1 MNILLKTIL
10 TAIPILASSITVSAE
25 RLVIMHTNDTHSQI
39 DPDSRDNLGGVVRR
53 MALIDSIR
61 AAEPNALLIDAGDAV
76 QGTLYFNLYG
86 GKVEQ
91 EIMNIMD
98 YDMRILGNHEFDNG
112 VDSLYV
118 MLKNADTKWLATNYD
133 LRETPLGDM
142 FESYEI
148 YEYDDRRIGFMA
160 INLEPKGMISEGNY
174 DGVEYLDAIE
184 ASNSMAWYLRNVEH
198 CDIVVAI
205 THIGYNPLTPPGDVL
220 LAKSSRNIDVIIG
233 GHSHEMVSPTI
244 EDKPALITNLDG
256 KDVILAQVY
265 KQGKNLGLLTID
277 LDNLGISHNV
287 IPVNSRLDNEH
298 SENIDRINETLAPYR
313 AGIDSLMTRT
323 PVGRTRA
330 ELTQNSPALLNWL
343 SDLVLQRGRQMA
355 ENVDLAILNKGGIR
369 RGLPKGTINEGEILT
384 MLPFNNYVQVIDI
397 KGSDLLEAFAVMA
410 VADGNGVSEGVDI
423 TYIPGTEEAH
433 YNDARVVSAT
443 LNGQT
448 INPEATY
455 RVATLD
461 YLANGGDYMLPL
473 MRHELVA
480 ASDRVFNKDVLD
492 YLRTEGHNKK
502 INPSAQIRMH
512 K

>member
-1 MNILLKTIL
+1 MNYLLKAALAALPIL
-10 TAIPILASSITVSAE
+10 TASFTVSAE

-53 MALIDSIR
+53 MVLIDSIR
-61 AAEPNALLIDAGDAV
+61 NAEPNALLIDAGDAV

-98 YDMRILGNHEFDNG
+98 YDLRILGNHEFDNG
-112 VDSLYV
+112 VDSLYE
-118 MLKNADTKWLATNYD
+118 MLKKADTKWLATNYD
-133 LRETPLGDM
+133 LRETPLGDL
-142 FESYEI
+142 FENYEV
-148 YEYDDRRIGFMA
+148 YEYGNRRIGFMA

-184 ASNSMAWYLRNVEH
+184 AANSMAWYLRNIEH
-198 CDIVVAI
+198 CDIIVAI

-233 GHSHEMVSPTI
+233 GHSHEMVSPSM
-244 EDKPALITNLDG
+244 DAKPAIIANLDG
-256 KDVILAQVY
+256 KNVILAQVY
-265 KQGKNLGLLTID
+265 KQGKNLGLISIE
-277 LDNLGISHNV
+277 LDNLDISHKV
-287 IPVNSRLDNEH
+287 IPVNSRLDNAN
-298 SENIDRINETLAPYR
+298 SENIDLINETLAPYR
-313 AGIDSLMTRT
+313 AGVDSLMTRT
-323 PVGRTRA
+323 PVGRTRVDLA
-330 ELTQNSPALLNWL
+330 QDSPSLLNWL
-343 SDLVLQRGRQMA
+343 SDLVLQRGRQLA
-355 ENVDLAILNKGGIR
+355 QDVDLAILNKGGIR
-369 RGLPKGTINEGEILT
+369 RGLAKGTINEGEVLT
-384 MLPFNNYVQVIDI
+384 MLPFNNYIQVIDI

-410 VADGNGVSEGVDI
+410 RANGNGVSEGVDI
-423 TYIPGTEEAH
+423 TYFPGTEDGE
-433 YNDARVVSAT
+433 YNDARVISAT
-443 LNGQT
+443 LNGSP
-448 INPEATY
+448 INPDAIY

-492 YLRTEGHNKK
+492 YLRTYGRNKK
-502 INPSAQIRMH
+502 VNPSAQIRMH